1 MWNDNAKKPIWSFLA
16 LTFLIAWV
24 FEGILIVVE
33 QFDIIHGLA
42 GFIAV
47 TMYRGITV
55 AFAPA
60 WAMLILLKKHGRIK
74 GIRDFVHRLFK
85 TESISKTIIIAVL
98 FFTGYFVMIM
108 LTGQFVGETWLHA
121 LTAVAWLAA
130 GIIGG
135 GMEEPGWRGF
145 LQPALDEKF
154 PFILSAL
161 IVGVIWAVWHIPGW
175 FVQSIGQSYLNFIS
189 FTIYCI
195 GLSFTMAALYKLTKN
210 VFAVVLFHSW
220 TNAVGGIFSM
230 DIILYSPGFALI
242 TVTLIQIV
250 ISVAIYIFVDKR
262 KDVAKICVYRGEC
275 SDNFKLGTKTRNS

>member
-1 MWNDNAKKPIWSFLA
+1 MWNDNTKKPIWRFLA
-16 LTFLIAWV
+16 LTFLIAWAS
-24 FEGILIVVE
+24 EGILIIVE
-33 QFDIIHGLA
+33 QFDIIYGIA

-60 WAMLILLKKHGRIK
+60 WAMLILLKKHGQINGVKDFLLRI
-74 GIRDFVHRLFK
+74 FK
-85 TESISKTIIIAVL
+85 TENIFKTIGITTV
-98 FFTGYFVMIM
+98 FFIGHFVIVM
-108 LTGQFVGETWLHA
+108 LGGQFAGDTWLFAFTA
-121 LTAVAWLAA
+121 LPWLVA

-154 PFILSAL
+154 PFVLSAL

-175 FVQSIGQSYLNFIS
+175 FVQSIGQSYINFFS

-195 GLSFTMAALYKLTKN
+195 GLSFVMAALYKLTKN

-220 TNAVGGIFSM
+220 TNALGGIFSM
-230 DIILYSPGFALI
+230 DMILTPPGI
-242 TVTLIQIV
+242 TLIIVAAVQIITSIV
-250 ISVAIYIFVDKR
+250 ICLFVDKNNR
-262 KDVAKICVYRGEC
+262 AD
-275 SDNFKLGTKTRNS
+275 KLRV

>member
-1 MWNDNAKKPIWSFLA
+1 MWNDKTKKPIWSFLA

-60 WAMLILLKKHGRIK
+60 WAMLILLKKHGQIRGVKDFLLRI
-74 GIRDFVHRLFK
+74 FK
-85 TESISKTIIIAVL
+85 TENIFKTIVITTL
-98 FFTGYFVMIM
+98 FFIGHFVIVMIS
-108 LTGQFVGETWLHA
+108 GQFLGDTWVFA
-121 LTAVAWLAA
+121 LTALPWFAA

-154 PFILSAL
+154 PFVLSAF

-175 FVQSIGQSYLNFIS
+175 FVQSIGQSYLNFFS

-195 GLSFTMAALYKLTKN
+195 GLSFLMAALYKLTKN
-210 VFAVVLFHSW
+210 VFAIVLFHSW
-220 TNAVGGIFSM
+220 TNAIGGVFSM
-230 DIILYSPGFALI
+230 DIILNPPSFTLI
-242 TVTLIQIV
+242 AVCAIQIV
-250 ISVAIYIFVDKR
+250 VSIAIYIFVNK
-262 KDVAKICVYRGEC
+262 KNHQTAV
-275 SDNFKLGTKTRNS
+275 